1 MIWLHLGRVLG
12 MVGLVSGLIPLVI
25 AIAQS
30 ELSMA
35 LTCSLG
41 MAAALGMASYC
52 DRAVV
57 RRRIQHVQDATRRG
71 KEFVGERLV
80 VGLRWIRWTS
90 LCVLLLGAG
99 GCVFG
104 LSRVAWQEGS
114 LVVAVGLAV
123 VGLPMCL
130 ALIYSLSLT
139 AIASARNS
147 GLLHVDKQG
156 IRVAG
161 VSFLPWH
168 GIRGVDVV
176 REISGRGP
184 RRYRLRVA
192 IDPEIGRNI
201 SMRRVWSL
209 CRWSQ
214 PSLIRDGTVLD
225 FPMLLLAGNPHF
237 IGESC
242 RALGV
247 HFGLR
252 FLPQWRDM
260 SLWTVAELERQ
271 AEESRRLDEMLSITG
286 TLKPADLKRM
296 TTPEQRRALVGR
308 MDAMDRLR
316 SHAEEPRG

>member
-12 MVGLVSGLIPLVI
+12 MAGLVSGLVPLVI
-25 AIAQS
+25 AIAES
-30 ELSMA
+30 ELSMVLA
-35 LTCSLG
+35 CSVG
-41 MAAALGMASYC
+41 MAAALGLASVC
-52 DRAVV
+52 DRAVAQ
-57 RRRIQHVQDATRRG
+57 RRIQHVQDATRRG

-80 VGLRWIRWTS
+80 VGLRWIRWTWV
-90 LCVLLLGAG
+90 CVLLLGAG
-99 GCVFG
+99 ACVFG
-104 LSRVAWQEGS
+104 LSRLAWQEGN

-123 VGLPMCL
+123 VGLPICL
-130 ALIYSLSLT
+130 ALIYSLGVT

-156 IRVAG
+156 IRIAQG
-161 VSFLPWH
+161 SFLPWH

-214 PSLIRDGTVLD
+214 PLLIRDGTVLD

-247 HFGLR
+247 RFGPR
-252 FLPQWRDM
+252 FLPQWSDM

-271 AEESRRLDEMLSITG
+271 AEESRRLDEMLSIAG

-296 TTPEQRRALVGR
+296 SAPEQKRVLVER
-308 MDAMDRLR
+308 MDAMGRLR
-316 SHAEEPRG
+316 SPAEEPRG